1 MIDLNAIR
9 SLTDFKRKTP
19 EYIAELKRSGR
30 PQVLTVNGRAE
41 IVVQDA
47 AAYQRLLEALDLAQA
62 VAGIREGLADLER
75 GDVADAD
82 VTVATARRALASSR

>member
-9 SLTDFKRKTP
+9 PLTDFKRKTP
-19 EYIAELKRSGR
+19 KYIAELKRSGR

-41 IVVQDA
+41 IVAQDA
-47 AAYQRLLEALDLAQA
+47 AAYQRLLDALDLAQA

-75 GDVADAD
+75 GDVAHAD
-82 VTVATARRALASSR
+82 VTVATARRAMASSR

>member
-9 SLTDFKRKTP
+9 PLTDFKRKTP
-19 EYIAELKRSGR
+19 QCMAELKRSGR

-47 AAYQRLLEALDLAQA
+47 AAYQRLLEALDRAQA
-62 VAGIREGLADLER
+62 IAGIREGLADLER

-82 VTVATARRALASSR
+82 VTLATARRALASSK

>member
-9 SLTDFKRKTP
+9 PLTDFKRKTP

-82 VTVATARRALASSR
+82 VMVATVRRALASCR

>member
-1 MIDLNAIR
+1 MR
-9 SLTDFKRKTP
+9 PLTDFKRKML
-19 EYIAELKRSGR
+19 EYMAELKRSGR
-30 PQVLTVNGRAE
+30 LQVLTVNGRAE

-47 AAYQRLLEALDLAQA
+47 AAYQRLLEALDRGQA

>member
-1 MIDLNAIR
+1 MR
-9 SLTDFKRKTP
+9 PLTDFKRKML
-19 EYIAELKRSGR
+19 EYMAELKRSGR
-30 PQVLTVNGRAE
+30 LQVLTVNGRAE

-47 AAYQRLLEALDLAQA
+47 AAYQRLLEALDRGQA

-82 VTVATARRALASSR
+82 VTVATARRALAGNR

>member
-1 MIDLNAIR
+1 MIDLNTIR
-9 SLTDFKRKTP
+9 PLTDFKRKTP

-62 VAGIREGLADLER
+62 VAGIRDGLADLER

-82 VTVATARRALASSR
+82 VMVATARRALASNR

>member
-1 MIDLNAIR
+1 MR
-9 SLTDFKRKTP
+9 PLTDFKRKML
-19 EYIAELKRSGR
+19 EYMAELKRSGR
-30 PQVLTVNGRAE
+30 LQVLTVNGRAE

-47 AAYQRLLEALDLAQA
+47 AAYQRLLEALDRGQA

-82 VTVATARRALASSR
+82 VTVATARRSLASSR